1 MRKHT
6 YKSLA
11 DYLARGPET
20 QEQLAARIGY
30 SQPSVSMALK
40 GYGSFTLLKALAQA
54 GNFPL
59 ESFSRE
65 DAA

>member
-1 MRKHT
+1 MKHR

-20 QEQLAARIGY
+20 QEALAERIGY
-30 SQPSVSMALK
+30 SQPTVSLALK
-40 GYGSFTLLKALAQA
+40 GHGSYRLLKALAQA

-59 ESFSRE
+59 ESFDRE